1 MTVRGGGIPRRPLAL
16 TPNGRMG
23 PPLRSFAADAHD
35 CIMVRVLG
43 PTGYKVV
50 ARLNRAPKAG
60 SPLIVI
66 ATALSVPSCS
76 KPSRYGLARAKHAA
90 RLVRRPI
97 LTASAR
103 IDLSDARVG
112 MKKRTLRSNQETDE
126 GKRCAALANSLTKKA
141 PYKGLGAESEEKRE
155 PVSDIALE
163 LVDSLKV
170 LDPDGRLEKRTISRP
185 SRDVRLVPIL
195 LQKSPRREARC
206 ALAPN
211 TSLDFEG
218 DYADD
223 RQRDQRDL
231 TLTSHMRRTAEVPV
245 RRAWPTCAG
254 SERLLPA

>member
-97 LTASAR
+97 LTAS
-103 IDLSDARVG
+103 DLSDARVG

-126 GKRCAALANSLTKKA
+126 GKRCAQCPCPPRHDSIGVAVPSTPKEQRLDEVVSIPHRERSRFSKA
-141 PYKGLGAESEEKRE
+141 HDRGLGAQATDR
-155 PVSDIALE
+155 PVAAHAGGHCPGWRCFASGTMNE
-163 LVDSLKV
+163 
-170 LDPDGRLEKRTISRP
+170 GR
-185 SRDVRLVPIL
+185 
-195 LQKSPRREARC
+195 
-206 ALAPN
+206 
-211 TSLDFEG
+211 
-218 DYADD
+218 
-223 RQRDQRDL
+223 
-231 TLTSHMRRTAEVPV
+231 
-245 RRAWPTCAG
+245 
-254 SERLLPA
+254 